1 MKRQIGGLSL
11 EQARAQ
17 LAPWTQRAAP
27 IAADEYERRIERARS
42 LMRGHGVDALLIGA
56 GTSLRYFTGVPWGAS
71 ERLVA
76 LLLTLDGD
84 PVLICPVF
92 EEGSL
97 DAVLKIPAT
106 KYLWEEHDDPYALV
120 VQAMVGAL
128 LLPPRDPS
136 ACTGV
141 IFFNN
146 VGYLGMCGHGT
157 IGVVRTLAELGRIA
171 PGQHRIET
179 PVGTVGVE
187 LADDGTVSVDNVE
200 SYRFA
205 SGVEVEV
212 PGHGRV
218 CGDVAWGGNWFF
230 ITEHAPCALDLAH
243 QRELTAYTEAIRLA
257 LEAAGITGEAGGEI
271 DHIEVNGAAPDGSG
285 VARNFVLCPGLA
297 YDRSPCGT
305 GTSAKLACL
314 AADGKL
320 AEGERWVQQ
329 GILGSAFEGNYR
341 LSGRGIAP
349 RISGRAY
356 ITARA
361 QLVIDPADPFAWGI
375 VA

>member
-1 MKRQIGGLSL
+1 MHTIDVIDSHTAGEPTRVVLSGFPDL
-11 EQARAQ
+11 
-17 LAPWTQRAAP
+17 
-27 IAADEYERRIERARS
+27 
-42 LMRGHGVDALLIGA
+42 G
-56 GTSLRYFTGVPWGAS
+56 
-71 ERLVA
+71 
-76 LLLTLDGD
+76 DGD
-84 PVLICPVF
+84 LAQRRERFRREFDQWRSAIACEPR
-92 EEGSL
+92 GS
-97 DAVLKIPAT
+97 DT
-106 KYLWEEHDDPYALV
+106 
-120 VQAMVGAL
+120 MVGAL
-128 LLPPRDPS
+128 LLPPHDPV

-179 PVGTVGVE
+179 PVGTVVVE
-187 LADDGTVSVDNVE
+187 LADDGTVSLDNVE
-200 SYRFA
+200 SYRLA
-205 SGVEVEV
+205 SGVEVQV
-212 PGHGRV
+212 PGYGRV
-218 CGDVAWGGNWFF
+218 SGDVAWGGNWFF
-230 ITEHAPCALDLAH
+230 ITEQAPCVLDLRC

-257 LEAAGITGEAGGEI
+257 LQAAGICGEDGGEI
-271 DHIEVNGAAPDGSG
+271 DHIEVNGTAPDGSG

-329 GILGSAFEGNYR
+329 GILGSAFEGSFR
-341 LSGRGIAP
+341 LGKRGIAP
-349 RISGRAY
+349 RISGQAY
-356 ITARA
+356 ITARV
-361 QLVIDPADPFAWGI
+361 QLVIDPVDPFGWGI